1 MNKLAIFVEGQTE
14 QIFAEKLVLHLGA
27 DANVG
32 IRVERVTGGRRGKPR
47 MIEIAGTRDPDG
59 HDFFV
64 LLVDCGQDERVK
76 SDILDRYDRLIAAN
90 YGQIVGVRDVVPR
103 ARDDIQRIRDGFL
116 FRLPKDPVIPILVLA
131 IMEIEA
137 WFLAEHSHFPRIHAS
152 LTIERITQ
160 ELGFDPVNDD
170 MQLRDHPAKDLE
182 DAYFLETINYHKT
195 RAHVE
200 RTVNSLDFSV
210 VQNELAT
217 KIDDLGMLVARL
229 QSFFGAP

>member
-14 QIFAEKLVLHLGA
+14 QIFAEKLVLQLGA

-32 IRVERVTGGRRGKPR
+32 IRVERVTGGRRGAPR
-47 MIEIAGTRDPDG
+47 VIEITGTRSPQSRE
-59 HDFFV
+59 FFV

-76 SDILDRYDRLIAAN
+76 SDILDRYDGLIRAD
-90 YGQIVGVRDVVPR
+90 YEQIVGIRDVVPR
-103 ARDDIQRIRDGFL
+103 ARDDIRRIRDGFL
-116 FRLPKDPVIPILVLA
+116 FLLPNDPVMPILILA

-137 WFLAEHSHFPRIHAS
+137 WFLAEYSHFPRIHAS
-152 LTIERITQ
+152 LTIDRIKQ
-160 ELGFDPVNDD
+160 ECGFDPVNDD
-170 MQLRDHPAKDLE
+170 MQLRERPSKDLE
-182 DAYFLETINYHKT
+182 DVYFLETINYHKT

-217 KIDDLGMLVARL
+217 RIDDLGTFVALL
-229 QSFFGAP
+229 QSFFGAG